1 MARPLRIEYDG
12 AVYHVT
18 SRGNARKAIYKDD
31 TDRENFLEVLHR
43 VNSKYNWLC
52 HAYCMMN
59 NHYHLVIET
68 PEGNLSRGMRQ
79 LNGVYTQQF
88 NNRHHRVGH
97 IFQGRYK
104 AILIQKE
111 THLVEVCRYVVL
123 NPVRARSVQK
133 PEEWLWSSYR
143 GTVGSVR
150 PHPAVT
156 TDWILGQFGGRRKEA
171 QRRYRDFVESGIEG
185 GRMWEE
191 VRGQSLLGDEG
202 FAEDLMGYL
211 KGQRDIREIPR
222 SQRHAGRPALARLF
236 TSEVIGNKKGRD
248 RKIIEAVER
257 HAYSQ
262 REIADHLGLHY
273 TTVSRIINETER

>member
-1 MARPLRIEYDG
+1 M
-12 AVYHVT
+12 
-18 SRGNARKAIYKDD
+18 
-31 TDRENFLEVLHR
+31 
-43 VNSKYNWLC
+43 
-52 HAYCMMN
+52 
-59 NHYHLVIET
+59 
-68 PEGNLSRGMRQ
+68 
-79 LNGVYTQQF
+79 
-88 NNRHHRVGH
+88 
-97 IFQGRYK
+97 
-104 AILIQKE
+104 
-111 THLVEVCRYVVL
+111 VL

-143 GTVGSVR
+143 GTVGGVR

-156 TDWILGQFGGRRKEA
+156 TDWILGQFGGRSKEA

-185 GRMWEE
+185 GRMWEK

-273 TTVSRIINETER
+273 TTVSRIINETES